1 MSAADMLSGLHP
13 VFARALRPHLA
24 LPTAAPL
31 MTFTA
36 RCGQRPVFRSIGD
49 VKAYERGFRGWPDR
63 RYIGIYGTPM
73 ANGWMDRECEHAG
86 LVSCDQTR
94 RDNAAR
100 DWNAERAARDAREDG
115 Q

>member
-1 MSAADMLSGLHP
+1 MNAADMLAGLHP

-36 RCGQRPVFRSIGD
+36 RCGQRPVFRSLGD
-49 VKAYERGFRGWPDR
+49 AEAYERGFRGWPDH
-63 RYIGIYGTPM
+63 RYIGAYSTPM
-73 ANGWMDRECEHAG
+73 ARGWMDRECEHASR
-86 LVSCDQTR
+86 LARYQISRDEAR
-94 RDNAAR
+94 RDALADRQAR
-100 DWNAERAARDAREDG
+100 EAREDV